1 MRAIR
6 QILASFLMVSFLIF
20 KAFDGLVHFCPFP
33 QTLPRFGDW
42 RVTDWL
48 YGEWS
53 EVQEYDKIWGLK
65 NDLIYSSLLDSV
77 TRTFVIAVCALQDVA
92 LH

>member
-1 MRAIR
+1 MFVIVMRAIR

-53 EVQEYDKIWGLK
+53 
-65 NDLIYSSLLDSV
+65 DLIYSSLLDSV